1 MLRERD
7 DRHGPIAARLTGLS
21 PAAATGALIDRE
33 ILLDWPAGI
42 EGTRAGRALVET
54 TANLVVRFCPQV
66 RLRPTTAFA
75 VSLAER
81 IITID
86 SSTEPSGSTRPKE
99 LLVHLGGGGR
109 GDVTGSAEGWVAH
122 VSGLGEELPPLRE
135 ADVVIGAHGAAALV
149 ASQVFV
155 RALEPDPRVAGP
167 AGRTAYSLFEYGRP
181 TVSHPTMSP
190 PVLERT
196 LLAGAGAV
204 GQACIDVLVSSEA
217 RGRLPV
223 IDLGFVDDPTNLN
236 RSVLA
241 LEHDLADCTPKVD
254 LAVRRAKGS
263 LLAIEAIQRPLEEV
277 VALIE
282 TGAMPWPRVVLSAL
296 DNRPARWALQSLWPD
311 LVLEGATGE
320 TMVQIFRH
328 AHADFT
334 ACLRCLH
341 PEEGDDRD
349 YVSSMAEATGLGRK
363 RIAAALD
370 GPSAIVTEC
379 DVDAAAPAVR
389 DLVRAHLGRDMC
401 GMLTNVERLL
411 GDESA
416 PAQLSVAFSSYL
428 AGTFLAGELI
438 KAAAGVTSPLPG
450 RYQIDPIA
458 NLQPD
463 SPFSQTSSARCFC
476 RARAAVVDRLRLELA
491 PRSIP

>member
-7 DRHGPIAARLTGLS
+7 GRHGPIASRLTGLS
-21 PAAATGALIDRE
+21 PAAATGALIGRE
-33 ILLDWPAGI
+33 ILLDWPVGI
-42 EGTRAGRALVET
+42 ESTRAGRALVET

-75 VSLAER
+75 DDLAAR
-81 IITID
+81 LIAID
-86 SSTEPSGSTRPKE
+86 SSAEPYGLTRPNA

-109 GDVTGSAEGWVAH
+109 GDVTGSAEGWVAY
-122 VSGLGEELPPLRE
+122 VSGFGEEVPRLRE

-155 RALEPDPRVAGP
+155 RALEPDPGVAGP
-167 AGRTAYSLFEYGRP
+167 SRWTAYSLFEYGQP
-181 TVSHPTMSP
+181 VMSP
-190 PVLERT
+190 PAISPPVIAAT
-196 LLAGAGAV
+196 LLGGCGAV
-204 GQACIDVLVSSEA
+204 GQACVDVLVSSGA

-223 IDLGFVDDPTNLN
+223 IDHGLVDDPTNLN
-236 RSVLA
+236 RSLLA
-241 LEHDLADCTPKVD
+241 VEHDLKDCTPKVD
-254 LAVRRAKGS
+254 LAVRRTKGS

-282 TGAMPWPRVVLSAL
+282 AGAMPWPLVVLSAL
-296 DNRPARWALQSLWPD
+296 DNRPARWTLQSLWPD

-328 AHADFT
+328 AHADGT

-341 PEEGDDRD
+341 PDEGEARD
-349 YVSSMAEATGLGRK
+349 YVSSMAEATGIGRE

-370 GPSAIVTEC
+370 GLSAIVTEH
-379 DVDAAAPAVR
+379 DVDAAVPAVR
-389 DLVRAHLGRDMC
+389 GLVRTHLGRDMC
-401 GMLTNVERLL
+401 GMLANVERLL
-411 GDESA
+411 GDRPA

-428 AGTFLAGELI
+428 AGTFLAGELV
-438 KAAAGVTSPLPG
+438 KAAAGVISPLPG

-463 SPFSQTSSARCFC
+463 ALFSQTPSARCFC
-476 RARAAVVDRLRLELA
+476 RARAGVVDRLRLELA
-491 PRSIP
+491 SRSIP